1 MSDPVHP
8 EALGIGPDPAAPDAH
23 GRGFGSPDGVLQRE
37 DVDAAKRGLLPST
50 SVDHRGL
57 AIASEAAAALV
68 GELGS
73 HAGGW
78 QVFRDEVTVTVAP
91 DALVRAAT
99 YLRDVQAF
107 ALLSDISPC
116 DREGSEREF
125 PARFNVDY
133 MVTKLVAG
141 APRVRLRVWVAEG
154 EQLPSLIP
162 IYPTA
167 DWHERESF
175 DFFGIEFTGRE
186 GLRRLIMPDD
196 WVGHPLRKDYPIGG
210 EPVKFTNSVREI

>member
-1 MSDPVHP
+1 MT
-8 EALGIGPDPAAPDAH
+8 A
-23 GRGFGSPDGVLQRE
+23 LQRE

-57 AIASEAAAALV
+57 AIATQAADALV
-68 GELGS
+68 GELGDQAS
-73 HAGGW
+73 WA
-78 QVFRDEVTVTVAP
+78 VFRDEVTVTVTPAT
-91 DALVRAAT
+91 LTAAAAF
-99 YLRDVQAF
+99 LRDTQGF

-116 DREGSEREF
+116 DREGSERAH

-133 MVTKLVAG
+133 MVTKLVPG

-154 EQLPSLIP
+154 AQLPSLIP
-162 IYPTA
+162 LFPTA
-167 DWHERESF
+167 DWHEREAF
-175 DFFGIEFTGRE
+175 DFFGIEFTGRA

-210 EPVKFTNSVREI
+210 EPVKFTNSVREL

>member
-1 MSDPVHP
+1 MTDAIHPAGEGIPADPS
-8 EALGIGPDPAAPDAH
+8 APDPQ
-23 GRGFGSPDGVLQRE
+23 GRGRGPSTSVLQRE
-37 DVDAAKRGLLPST
+37 DVDAAKRGRTPST

-57 AIASEAAAALV
+57 AIATQTAAALV
-68 GELGS
+68 GELGES
-73 HAGGW
+73 AAW
-78 QVFRDEVTVTVAP
+78 AVFRDEVTVTVAP
-91 DALVRAAT
+91 ASLTAAAT
-99 YLRDVQAF
+99 FLRDDQGF

-116 DREGSEREF
+116 DRDGSEREH

-162 IYPTA
+162 VYPTA
-167 DWHERESF
+167 DWHEREAF

-210 EPVKFTNSVREI
+210 EPVKFTNSVREL